1 MDVLPPLQELL
12 PLAAVLAAAGIV
24 AGFLAGL
31 FGIGGGA
38 ILVPVIYQIL
48 GILGVDEAI
57 RMHVSVGTS
66 LAIIVPT
73 ALLSTFG
80 HYRRGVVDTALLRSF
95 LISVPVGVVAASIA
109 AAQITGSNLRLIF
122 AAVALIVAAKLL
134 FAKANWRL
142 GSEIPPDPVRSIVGF
157 GIGFLS
163 TLMGVGGGVFNNTF
177 MTLYGRPI
185 LQAVATSAGV
195 GVLIS
200 VPGMFGYA
208 WAGWGQHGLPPCSA
222 GFVNLPIVLVI
233 IPLTLL
239 FAPLGVRVAHALP
252 KRLLQVGFG
261 LFLISVSLRFFASLF

>member
-38 ILVPVIYQIL
+38 ILVPVAYQIL
-48 GILGVDEAI
+48 GIVGVDEAI

-73 ALLSTFG
+73 ALLSTLG
-80 HYRRGVVDTALLRSF
+80 HYRRGAVDTALLRSF
-95 LISVPVGVVAASIA
+95 LIAVPAGVVAASIA
-109 AAQITGSNLRLIF
+109 AAQIAGSSLRLIF
-122 AAVALIVAAKLL
+122 AAVALVVAAKLL
-134 FAKANWRL
+134 FGKASWKL
-142 GSEIPPDPVRSIVGF
+142 GSEIPQNPVRAIVGF

-195 GVLIS
+195 GVLIAL
-200 VPGMFGYA
+200 PGVLGYA
-208 WAGWGQHGLPPCSA
+208 WAGWGRLGLPPFSA
-222 GFVNLPIVLVI
+222 GFVNLPMVLIIV
-233 IPLTLL
+233 PLTLL

-252 KRLLQVGFG
+252 KRVLQVGFG
-261 LFLISVSLRFFASLF
+261 IFLVAVSIRFFASLF